1 MTTLTASPQ
10 HHWPA
15 GQTCS
20 RRRTTVV
27 PVLPNADRVP
37 PNMPKSARRR
47 QQRREIIDR
56 DRRSAVKC
64 AGQRYPRRGRRPIKS
79 P

>member
-1 MTTLTASPQ
+1 MTTSSQ
-10 HHWPA
+10 HHRPA
-15 GQTCS
+15 GQACFW
-20 RRRTTVV
+20 RRTAVA
-27 PVLPNADRVP
+27 PMLPNADYIP
-37 PNMPKSARRR
+37 PSMPKSPQPR
-47 QQRREIIDR
+47 QQRPKTRNP